1 MASSHA
7 KYAGYVTPNQKV
19 VHTRLH
25 DRMWLLEQYYQK
37 RKSTGVIADEVGC
50 SVKSV
55 ENALRH
61 HGIPIKTRSYAAFDM
76 QRRRQRDEG
85 DGNA

>member
-7 KYAGYVTPNQKV
+7 KYAGYVTPNQKE

-25 DRMWLLEQYYQK
+25 DRMWLLEQYYQEK
-37 RKSTGVIADEVGC
+37 KSVGIIADEVGC
-50 SVKSV
+50 SKKSV

-61 HGIPIKTRSYAAFDM
+61 HGIPVKTRSYAAFDM
-76 QRRRQRDEG
+76 MRRRQSDGGDDE
-85 DGNA
+85 